1 MLEFNHISKT
11 FDSDLFKKKFVAL
24 KDVSFEIKENKI
36 TGYLGANGAGKTTSL
51 KIAMGFIPESSGEII
66 FSPKLGSTRERIF
79 ENIGFLP
86 ERPFFYPH
94 ITGREFCFYMG
105 KLANCKRGE
114 IVDMI
119 NLWAP
124 RLSIDFALDR
134 GIKKYSKGMLQ
145 RLGFLVTM
153 IHKPKLIILD
163 EPLSGLDP
171 IGRKE
176 LKDIILEINK
186 NSGTSVFFSSHIVS
200 DIEEVCDNVVFLK
213 DGKIAFDG
221 KVDEIITK
229 NIKENVTISYEEFG
243 QIIVKK
249 INKEDKNQFIT
260 KILGENKN
268 IISLE
273 HDKPTLEEIFYN
285 VK

>member
-1 MLEFNHISKT
+1 
-11 FDSDLFKKKFVAL
+11 
-24 KDVSFEIKENKI
+24 
-36 TGYLGANGAGKTTSL
+36 
-51 KIAMGFIPESSGEII
+51 
-66 FSPKLGSTRERIF
+66 
-79 ENIGFLP
+79 
-86 ERPFFYPH
+86 
-94 ITGREFCFYMG
+94 MG